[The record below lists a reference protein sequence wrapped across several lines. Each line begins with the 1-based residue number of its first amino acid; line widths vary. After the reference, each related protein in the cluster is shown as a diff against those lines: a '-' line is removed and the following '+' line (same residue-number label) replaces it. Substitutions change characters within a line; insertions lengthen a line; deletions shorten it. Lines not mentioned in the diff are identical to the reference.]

1 MFLWRHRMRTCA
13 ECGKE
18 IDELDEKAIIDMP
31 FAGELVSFCCE
42 KCKNGS
48 EI

>member
-1 MFLWRHRMRTCA
+1 MRTCA